1 MISIHKEFACLR
13 LTMHLHD
20 CNVFH
25 PDRKPVF
32 MGGNR
37 VTGAAKGDLNAVAPQ
52 ATDKIN
58 AAAKN
63 KP

>member
-1 MISIHKEFACLR
+1 
-13 LTMHLHD
+13 MHLHD

-25 PDRKPVF
+25 SDRKPVL

-37 VTGAAKGDLNAVAPQ
+37 VIGAAKGDLNAVAPQ
-52 ATDKIN
+52 ATVKIH

-63 KP
+63 

>member
-1 MISIHKEFACLR
+1 MN
-13 LTMHLHD
+13 LHD

-52 ATDKIN
+52 AIQLKLMQLQKIKH
-58 AAAKN
+58 ALSDLPSKI
-63 KP
+63 

>member
-13 LTMHLHD
+13 LAMHLHD

-37 VTGAAKGDLNAVAPQ
+37 VTVAAKGDLNAVAPQ
-52 ATDKIN
+52 ATVKIH

-63 KP
+63 

>member
-1 MISIHKEFACLR
+1 
-13 LTMHLHD
+13 MHLHD

-25 PDRKPVF
+25 SDRKPVF

-52 ATDKIN
+52 ATVKIH

-63 KP
+63 